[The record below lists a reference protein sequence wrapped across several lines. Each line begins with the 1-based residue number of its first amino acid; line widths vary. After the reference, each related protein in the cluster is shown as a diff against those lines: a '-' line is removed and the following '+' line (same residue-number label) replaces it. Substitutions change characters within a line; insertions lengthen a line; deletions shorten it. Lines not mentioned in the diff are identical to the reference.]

1 MDFARLSG
9 LIDGMS
15 HVQDGHWM
23 NRVKRS
29 LPLVVLI
36 MLVSGCSTL
45 PKGTPDPAPPAP
57 KTTEAARL
65 KAAVPP
71 SYQVAKSGGQEI
83 KCTIQ
88 MIDGVMVA
96 NSDRLLPGHHR
107 LVVSFA
113 GTPEAYA
120 GDVDLVI
127 PAPKAYQL
135 MAEKEDDTFTLS
147 LVEQES
153 AKIVATSSAQIEPLM
168 KFQVF
173 VIQK

>member
-1 MDFARLSG
+1 
-9 LIDGMS
+9 LIEGMS
-15 HVQDGHWM
+15 HAQDGISLRWF
-23 NRVKRS
+23 RCA
-29 LPLVVLI
+29 LPLAVLI
-36 MLVSGCSTL
+36 MLGAGCASFSDGSKTL
-45 PKGTPDPAPPAP
+45 PTK
-57 KTTEAARL
+57 AAKL
-65 KAAVPP
+65 QAAVPP
-71 SYQVAKSGGQEI
+71 SYQVANPGGKEI
-83 KCTIQ
+83 TCRIQ

-113 GTPEAYA
+113 GTPDAYA
-120 GDVDLVI
+120 ADVDLVI

-153 AKIVATSSAQIEPLM
+153 AKIVATSSAPIEPLM